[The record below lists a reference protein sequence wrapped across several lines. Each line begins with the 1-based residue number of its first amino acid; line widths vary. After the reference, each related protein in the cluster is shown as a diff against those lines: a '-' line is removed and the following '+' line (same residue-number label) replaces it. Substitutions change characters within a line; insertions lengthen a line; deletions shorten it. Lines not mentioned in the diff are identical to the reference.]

1 MGYRSDFN
9 RETATNSID
18 TIFFSAY
25 SSNLRKRGG
34 IMMRLVLATI
44 VVATIVDAGLI
55 RHRIAS
61 DLPSSAEVASAF
73 NEMKDMKLS
82 ELAKVLSSSEAVRS
96 SVRRAAMDV
105 QEHEALRNM
114 ASRLGMNPAVQQ
126 AMDGFMHEGQN
137 LFVKDLANL
146 RQSTSEGFHSSAR
159 SALDAMMADESSR
172 PLATHLKQAWDADSV
187 DEQLKHLNMAL
198 DALDA
203 GAEPAQS
210 DEAPVEP
217 EQKKEAPMES
227 APIDGGFAE
236 ADEGEEDDDD
246 EGDDVDAGAPE
257 AADEGE
263 DEEGFS
269 GKDEEGEEEDDD
281 AGAPEGEDEGEEEE
295 DEEED
300 DDAGAPEG
308 VDEGEEEEDEDEENE
323 EEEEDDEDADAA
335 QLAEFF
341 EKMRKEKAA
350 KEATEMKAAQMK
362 EAEMKKAEMEKVNVK
377 ARKVRRHD

>member
-1 MGYRSDFN
+1 MGRIIPQRLQPRNRNQFN
-9 RETATNSID
+9 RHD
-18 TIFFSAY
+18 FFLQY

-105 QEHEALRNM
+105 QEHEALRHM
-114 ASRLGMNPAVQQ
+114 ASRLAMNPAVQQ
-126 AMDGFMHEGQN
+126 AMDGFMREGQN

-146 RQSTSEGFHSSAR
+146 RQSTSEGFHSSVR

-203 GAEPAQS
+203 GAEPAQR
-210 DEAPVEP
+210 DEAP
-217 EQKKEAPMES
+217 
-227 APIDGGFAE
+227 AE
-236 ADEGEEDDDD
+236 ADEGEEEDDD
-246 EGDDVDAGAPE
+246 EGDDVDAEAPE

-263 DEEGFS
+263 DEKGFS
-269 GKDEEGEEEDDD
+269 GRDEEGEEEDDD
-281 AGAPEGEDEGEEEE
+281 AGALEAADEGEEEE
-295 DEEED
+295 
-300 DDAGAPEG
+300 G
-308 VDEGEEEEDEDEENE
+308 
-323 EEEEDDEDADAA
+323 EEDDEDAGAA
-335 QLAEFF
+335 ELAEFF
-341 EKMRKEKAA
+341 EKSRKEKAA
-350 KEATEMKAAQMK
+350 KEAAEFFEKSRKEKAAKEAAEMKAAQMK
-362 EAEMKKAEMEKVNVK
+362 
-377 ARKVRRHD
+377 

>member
-105 QEHEALRNM
+105 QEHEALRHM
-114 ASRLGMNPAVQQ
+114 ASRLAMNPAVQQ
-126 AMDGFMHEGQN
+126 AMDGFMREGQN

-146 RQSTSEGFHSSAR
+146 RQSTSEGFHSSVR

-203 GAEPAQS
+203 GAEP
-210 DEAPVEP
+210 
-217 EQKKEAPMES
+217 EQRDEAPMES

-236 ADEGEEDDDD
+236 ADEGEEEDDD

-263 DEEGFS
+263 DEDGFS
-269 GKDEEGEEEDDD
+269 GKDEEGEEEDND

>member
-146 RQSTSEGFHSSAR
+146 RQSTSEGFHSSVR

-217 EQKKEAPMES
+217 EQKDEAPMES

-236 ADEGEEDDDD
+236 ADEGEEEDDD

-263 DEEGFS
+263 
-269 GKDEEGEEEDDD
+269 
-281 AGAPEGEDEGEEEE
+281 
-295 DEEED
+295 
-300 DDAGAPEG
+300 
-308 VDEGEEEEDEDEENE
+308 EEEDEDEENE
-323 EEEEDDEDADAA
+323 EEEEDEEDDEDADAA
-335 QLAEFF
+335 ELAEFF
-341 EKMRKEKAA
+341 EKSRKEKAA
-350 KEATEMKAAQMK
+350 KEAAEMKAAQMK

>member
-1 MGYRSDFN
+1 MGRIIPQRLQPRNRNQFN
-9 RETATNSID
+9 RHD
-18 TIFFSAY
+18 FFLQY

-114 ASRLGMNPAVQQ
+114 ASRLAMNPAVQQ
-126 AMDGFMHEGQN
+126 VMDGFMHEGQN

-146 RQSTSEGFHSSAR
+146 RQSTSEGFHSSVR

-210 DEAPVEP
+210 DEAP
-217 EQKKEAPMES
+217 MES

-236 ADEGEEDDDD
+236 ADEGQ
-246 EGDDVDAGAPE
+246 E
-257 AADEGE
+257 ARLE
-263 DEEGFS
+263 
-269 GKDEEGEEEDDD
+269 
-281 AGAPEGEDEGEEEE
+281 
-295 DEEED
+295 
-300 DDAGAPEG
+300 
-308 VDEGEEEEDEDEENE
+308 
-323 EEEEDDEDADAA
+323 A
-335 QLAEFF
+335 QTLEVI
-341 EKMRKEKAA
+341 R
-350 KEATEMKAAQMK
+350 
-362 EAEMKKAEMEKVNVK
+362 
-377 ARKVRRHD
+377 RRH

>member
-1 MGYRSDFN
+1 MGRIIPQRLQPRNRNQFN
-9 RETATNSID
+9 RHD
-18 TIFFSAY
+18 FFLQY

-44 VVATIVDAGLI
+44 VVAGLI

-105 QEHEALRNM
+105 QEHEALRHM
-114 ASRLGMNPAVQQ
+114 ASRLAMNPAVQQ
-126 AMDGFMHEGQN
+126 AMDGFMREGQN

-146 RQSTSEGFHSSAR
+146 RQSTSEGFHSSVR

-217 EQKKEAPMES
+217 EQKDAAP
-227 APIDGGFAE
+227 AE
-236 ADEGEEDDDD
+236 ADEGEEDDD

-263 DEEGFS
+263 DEEG
-269 GKDEEGEEEDDD
+269 
-281 AGAPEGEDEGEEEE
+281 
-295 DEEED
+295 EEED

-323 EEEEDDEDADAA
+323 EAEEDEEDDEDADAA
-335 QLAEFF
+335 ELAEFF
-341 EKMRKEKAA
+341 EKLRKEKAA
-350 KEATEMKAAQMK
+350 KEAAEMKAAEMK
-362 EAEMKKAEMEKVNVK
+362 KAEMKKAEMEKVNVK

>member
-1 MGYRSDFN
+1 MGRIIPQRLQPRNRNQFN
-9 RETATNSID
+9 RHD
-18 TIFFSAY
+18 FFLQY

-114 ASRLGMNPAVQQ
+114 ASRLAMNPAVQQ

-146 RQSTSEGFHSSAR
+146 RQSTSEGFHSSVR

-217 EQKKEAPMES
+217 EQKDAAP
-227 APIDGGFAE
+227 AE
-236 ADEGEEDDDD
+236 ADEGEEDDD

-263 DEEGFS
+263 DEEG
-269 GKDEEGEEEDDD
+269 
-281 AGAPEGEDEGEEEE
+281 
-295 DEEED
+295 EEED

-323 EEEEDDEDADAA
+323 EAEEDEEDDEDADAA
-335 QLAEFF
+335 ELAEFF
-341 EKMRKEKAA
+341 EKLRKEKAA
-350 KEATEMKAAQMK
+350 KE
-362 EAEMKKAEMEKVNVK
+362 
-377 ARKVRRHD
+377 

>member
-1 MGYRSDFN
+1 MGRIIPQRLQPRNRNQFN
-9 RETATNSID
+9 RHD
-18 TIFFSAY
+18 FFLQY

-105 QEHEALRNM
+105 QEHEALRHM
-114 ASRLGMNPAVQQ
+114 ASRLAMNPAVQQ
-126 AMDGFMHEGQN
+126 AMDGFMREGQN

-146 RQSTSEGFHSSAR
+146 RQSTSEGFHSSVR

-217 EQKKEAPMES
+217 EQKDAAP
-227 APIDGGFAE
+227 AE
-236 ADEGEEDDDD
+236 ADEGEEEDDD
-246 EGDDVDAGAPE
+246 EGDDVDAEAPE

-263 DEEGFS
+263 DEKGFS
-269 GKDEEGEEEDDD
+269 GRDEEGEEEDDD
-281 AGAPEGEDEGEEEE
+281 AGALEAADEGEEEE
-295 DEEED
+295 GEEED

-323 EEEEDDEDADAA
+323 EAEE
-335 QLAEFF
+335 
-341 EKMRKEKAA
+341 
-350 KEATEMKAAQMK
+350 
-362 EAEMKKAEMEKVNVK
+362 
-377 ARKVRRHD
+377 

>member
-1 MGYRSDFN
+1 MGRIIPQRLQPRNRNQFN
-9 RETATNSID
+9 RHD
-18 TIFFSAY
+18 FFLQY

-44 VVATIVDAGLI
+44 VVATIGDAGLI

-96 SVRRAAMDV
+96 YVRRAAMDV

-114 ASRLGMNPAVQQ
+114 ASRLAMNPAVQQ

-146 RQSTSEGFHSSAR
+146 RQSTSEGFHSSVR

-217 EQKKEAPMES
+217 EQKDAAP
-227 APIDGGFAE
+227 AE
-236 ADEGEEDDDD
+236 ADEGEEDDD

-281 AGAPEGEDEGEEEE
+281 AEALEAADEGEEEE
-295 DEEED
+295 GEEED
-300 DDAGAPEG
+300 DDAGPPEG
-308 VDEGEEEEDEDEENE
+308 VDEGEEEEDEEEENE
-323 EEEEDDEDADAA
+323 EAEEDEEDDEDADAA
-335 QLAEFF
+335 ELAEFF
-341 EKMRKEKAA
+341 EKLRKEKAA
-350 KEATEMKAAQMK
+350 KEAAEMKAAEMK
-362 EAEMKKAEMEKVNVK
+362 KAEMKKAEMEKVNVK
-377 ARKVRRHD
+377 ARRVRRHD

>member
-1 MGYRSDFN
+1 MGRIIPQRLQPRNRNQFN
-9 RETATNSID
+9 RHD
-18 TIFFSAY
+18 FFLQY

-34 IMMRLVLATI
+34 IMMRLVFATI

-82 ELAKVLSSSEAVRS
+82 ELAKVLSSSEAVKS

-105 QEHEALRNM
+105 QEHEALRHM
-114 ASRLGMNPAVQQ
+114 ASRLAMNPAVQQ
-126 AMDGFMHEGQN
+126 AMDGFMREGQN

-146 RQSTSEGFHSSAR
+146 RQSTSEGFHSSVR

-217 EQKKEAPMES
+217 EQKDAAP
-227 APIDGGFAE
+227 AE
-236 ADEGEEDDDD
+236 ADEGEEDDD
-246 EGDDVDAGAPE
+246 EGDDV
-257 AADEGE
+257 
-263 DEEGFS
+263 
-269 GKDEEGEEEDDD
+269 
-281 AGAPEGEDEGEEEE
+281 
-295 DEEED
+295 
-300 DDAGAPEG
+300 DAGAPEG
-308 VDEGEEEEDEDEENE
+308 VDEGEEEEDEEEENE
-323 EEEEDDEDADAA
+323 EAEEDEEDDEDADAA
-335 QLAEFF
+335 ELAEFF
-341 EKMRKEKAA
+341 EKLRQEKAA
-350 KEATEMKAAQMK
+350 KEAAEMKAAQMK

>member
-1 MGYRSDFN
+1 
-9 RETATNSID
+9 
-18 TIFFSAY
+18 
-25 SSNLRKRGG
+25 
-34 IMMRLVLATI
+34 MMRLVLATI

-105 QEHEALRNM
+105 QEHEALRHM
-114 ASRLGMNPAVQQ
+114 ASRLAMNPAVQQ
-126 AMDGFMHEGQN
+126 AMDGFMREGQN

-146 RQSTSEGFHSSAR
+146 RQSTSEGFHSSVR

-217 EQKKEAPMES
+217 EQKDEAP
-227 APIDGGFAE
+227 AE
-236 ADEGEEDDDD
+236 ADEGEEEDDD

-269 GKDEEGEEEDDD
+269 GRDEEGEEEDDD
-281 AGAPEGEDEGEEEE
+281 AGALEAADEGEEEE
-295 DEEED
+295 GEEED

-323 EEEEDDEDADAA
+323 EAEEDEEDDEDADAA
-335 QLAEFF
+335 ELAEFF
-341 EKMRKEKAA
+341 EKLRKEKAA
-350 KEATEMKAAQMK
+350 KEAAEMKAAEMK
-362 EAEMKKAEMEKVNVK
+362 KAEMKKAEMEKVNVK
-377 ARKVRRHD
+377 ARRVRRHD

>member
-1 MGYRSDFN
+1 MGRIIPQRLQPRNRNQFN
-9 RETATNSID
+9 RHD
-18 TIFFSAY
+18 FFLQY

-105 QEHEALRNM
+105 QEHEALRHM
-114 ASRLGMNPAVQQ
+114 ASRLAMNPAVQQ
-126 AMDGFMHEGQN
+126 AMDGFMREGQN

-146 RQSTSEGFHSSAR
+146 RQSTSEGFHSSVR

-217 EQKKEAPMES
+217 EQKDAAP
-227 APIDGGFAE
+227 AE
-236 ADEGEEDDDD
+236 ADEGEEDDD

-281 AGAPEGEDEGEEEE
+281 AE
-295 DEEED
+295 
-300 DDAGAPEG
+300 APEG
-308 VDEGEEEEDEDEENE
+308 VDEGEEEEDEEEENE
-323 EEEEDDEDADAA
+323 EAEEDEEDDEDADAA
-335 QLAEFF
+335 ELAEFF
-341 EKMRKEKAA
+341 EKLRKEKAA
-350 KEATEMKAAQMK
+350 KEAAEMKAAQMK

>member
-105 QEHEALRNM
+105 QEHEALRHM
-114 ASRLGMNPAVQQ
+114 ASRLAMNPAVQQ
-126 AMDGFMHEGQN
+126 AMDGFMREGQN

-146 RQSTSEGFHSSAR
+146 RQSTSEGFHSSVR

-203 GAEPAQS
+203 GAEP
-210 DEAPVEP
+210 
-217 EQKKEAPMES
+217 EQRDEAPMES

-236 ADEGEEDDDD
+236 ADEGEEEDDD
-246 EGDDVDAGAPE
+246 EGDDV
-257 AADEGE
+257 
-263 DEEGFS
+263 
-269 GKDEEGEEEDDD
+269 D

-335 QLAEFF
+335 ELAEFF
-341 EKMRKEKAA
+341 EKLRKEKAA

>member
-1 MGYRSDFN
+1 
-9 RETATNSID
+9 
-18 TIFFSAY
+18 
-25 SSNLRKRGG
+25 
-34 IMMRLVLATI
+34 
-44 VVATIVDAGLI
+44 
-55 RHRIAS
+55 
-61 DLPSSAEVASAF
+61 
-73 NEMKDMKLS
+73 
-82 ELAKVLSSSEAVRS
+82 
-96 SVRRAAMDV
+96 
-105 QEHEALRNM
+105 M
-114 ASRLGMNPAVQQ
+114 ASRLAMNPAVQQ

-146 RQSTSEGFHSSAR
+146 RQSTSEGFHSSVR

-217 EQKKEAPMES
+217 EQKDAAP
-227 APIDGGFAE
+227 AE
-236 ADEGEEDDDD
+236 ADQDEEEDD

-281 AGAPEGEDEGEEEE
+281 AGAPEGEDEGEEEQ
-295 DEEED
+295 
-300 DDAGAPEG
+300 
-308 VDEGEEEEDEDEENE
+308 GEEEEDEDEENE

-335 QLAEFF
+335 ELAEFF
-341 EKMRKEKAA
+341 EKS
-350 KEATEMKAAQMK
+350 
-362 EAEMKKAEMEKVNVK
+362 
-377 ARKVRRHD
+377 

>member
-18 TIFFSAY
+18 TIFFLQY

-114 ASRLGMNPAVQQ
+114 ASRLAMNPAVQQ
-126 AMDGFMHEGQN
+126 AMDGFMREGQN

-146 RQSTSEGFHSSAR
+146 RQSTSEGFHSSVR

-217 EQKKEAPMES
+217 EQKDEAPMES

-236 ADEGEEDDDD
+236 ADEGEEEDDD

-263 DEEGFS
+263 DEDGFS

-281 AGAPEGEDEGEEEE
+281 AGAPEGI
-295 DEEED
+295 
-300 DDAGAPEG
+300 
-308 VDEGEEEEDEDEENE
+308 DEGEEEEDEDEENE
-323 EEEEDDEDADAA
+323 EEEEDEEDDEDADAA
-335 QLAEFF
+335 ELAEFF
-341 EKMRKEKAA
+341 EKSRKEKAA
-350 KEATEMKAAQMK
+350 KEAAEMKAAQMK

>member
-1 MGYRSDFN
+1 MGRIIPQRLQPRNRNQFN
-9 RETATNSID
+9 RHD
-18 TIFFSAY
+18 FFLQY

-114 ASRLGMNPAVQQ
+114 ASRLAMNPAVQQ

-146 RQSTSEGFHSSAR
+146 RQSTSEGFHSSVR

-217 EQKKEAPMES
+217 EQKDEAPMES

-236 ADEGEEDDDD
+236 ADEGEEEDDD
-246 EGDDVDAGAPE
+246 EGDDVDAGAPD

-281 AGAPEGEDEGEEEE
+281 AGALEAADEGEEEE
-295 DEEED
+295 GEEED
-300 DDAGAPEG
+300 DE
-308 VDEGEEEEDEDEENE
+308 EEEED
-323 EEEEDDEDADAA
+323 EEDDEDADAA
-335 QLAEFF
+335 ELAEFF
-341 EKMRKEKAA
+341 EKLRKEKAA
-350 KEATEMKAAQMK
+350 KEAAEMKK
-362 EAEMKKAEMEKVNVK
+362 AEMKKAEMEKVNVK
-377 ARKVRRHD
+377 ARRVRRHD

>member
-1 MGYRSDFN
+1 MGRIIPQRLQPRNRNQFN
-9 RETATNSID
+9 RHD
-18 TIFFSAY
+18 FFLQY

-105 QEHEALRNM
+105 QEHEALRHM
-114 ASRLGMNPAVQQ
+114 ASRLAMNPAVQQ

-146 RQSTSEGFHSSAR
+146 RQSTSEGFHSSVR

-203 GAEPAQS
+203 GAEPEQRDA
-210 DEAPVEP
+210 AP
-217 EQKKEAPMES
+217 
-227 APIDGGFAE
+227 AE
-236 ADEGEEDDDD
+236 ADEGEEDDD

-281 AGAPEGEDEGEEEE
+281 AEALEAADEGEEEE
-295 DEEED
+295 GEEED

-308 VDEGEEEEDEDEENE
+308 VDEGEEEEDEEEENE
-323 EEEEDDEDADAA
+323 EAEEDEEDDEDADAA
-335 QLAEFF
+335 ELAEFF
-341 EKMRKEKAA
+341 EKLRQEKAA
-350 KEATEMKAAQMK
+350 KEAAEMKAAQMK

>member
-1 MGYRSDFN
+1 MGRIIPQRLQPRNRNQFN
-9 RETATNSID
+9 RHD
-18 TIFFSAY
+18 FFLQY

-105 QEHEALRNM
+105 QEHEALRHM
-114 ASRLGMNPAVQQ
+114 ASRLAMNPAVQQ
-126 AMDGFMHEGQN
+126 AMDGFMREGQN

-146 RQSTSEGFHSSAR
+146 RQSTSEGFHSSVR

-217 EQKKEAPMES
+217 EQKDAAP
-227 APIDGGFAE
+227 AE
-236 ADEGEEDDDD
+236 ADEGEEEDD

-263 DEEGFS
+263 DEEG
-269 GKDEEGEEEDDD
+269 
-281 AGAPEGEDEGEEEE
+281 
-295 DEEED
+295 EEED

-323 EEEEDDEDADAA
+323 EAEEDEEDDEDADAA
-335 QLAEFF
+335 ELAEFF
-341 EKMRKEKAA
+341 EKLRKEKAA
-350 KEATEMKAAQMK
+350 KE
-362 EAEMKKAEMEKVNVK
+362 
-377 ARKVRRHD
+377 

>member
-1 MGYRSDFN
+1 MGRIIPQRLQPRNRNQFN
-9 RETATNSID
+9 RHD
-18 TIFFSAY
+18 FFLQY

-105 QEHEALRNM
+105 QEHEALRHM
-114 ASRLGMNPAVQQ
+114 ASRLAMNPAVQQ
-126 AMDGFMHEGQN
+126 AMDGFMREGQN

-146 RQSTSEGFHSSAR
+146 RQSTSEGFHSSVR

-217 EQKKEAPMES
+217 EQKDAAP
-227 APIDGGFAE
+227 AE
-236 ADEGEEDDDD
+236 ADEGEEEDDD
-246 EGDDVDAGAPE
+246 EGDVDAEAPE

-269 GKDEEGEEEDDD
+269 GRDEEGEEEDDD
-281 AGAPEGEDEGEEEE
+281 AGALEAADEGEEEE
-295 DEEED
+295 GEEED

-323 EEEEDDEDADAA
+323 EAEEDDEDEEAA
-335 QLAEFF
+335 
-341 EKMRKEKAA
+341 
-350 KEATEMKAAQMK
+350 EMKAAQMK

-377 ARKVRRHD
+377 ARKVRRH